1 MNWLGKESTALRRLA
16 TPLLGGPP
24 QEGSG
29 MEMTGRSETKLGFT
43 SLRNPPKEWNKGLIS
58 HFGFCMC
65 PEEAPLPQLR
75 QRAVPATQ

>member
-1 MNWLGKESTALRRLA
+1 MSFSENATAGDELA
-16 TPLLGGPP
+16 WEGEHSPVAPGHPAAGWTP

-29 MEMTGRSETKLGFT
+29 MEMTGSSETKLGFT

-65 PEEAPLPQLR
+65 PEEAPLP
-75 QRAVPATQ
+75 